1 VAIGAFA
8 AVDES
13 AMTVSA
19 IRVPLIQIL
28 IENFATM
35 TVSTSVIVNQAVLI
49 QAQSDMTVNGT
60 RRQSIGL
67 TFAGVSGMT
76 VDANLKWVPEGDTPE
91 SWSAISD
98 NSETWTPVSDT
109 SETWDAIAD
118 TSETWTPIADNSETW
133 QIAA

>member
-1 VAIGAFA
+1 
-8 AVDES
+8 
-13 AMTVSA
+13 
-19 IRVPLIQIL
+19 
-28 IENFATM
+28 
-35 TVSTSVIVNQAVLI
+35 
-49 QAQSDMTVNGT
+49 MTVNGT

-91 SWSAISD
+91 SWDVIAD
-98 NSETWTPVSDT
+98 TDETWTPVSDT

-118 TSETWTPIADNSETW
+118 TSETWTPIADNSENW

>member
-1 VAIGAFA
+1 
-8 AVDES
+8 
-13 AMTVSA
+13 MTVSA

-28 IENFATM
+28 IQDFATM

-49 QAQSDMTVNGT
+49 QAQSAMTANGV
-60 RRQSIGL
+60 RRQSAAIV
-67 TFAGVSGMT
+67 FAGVSGMT

-91 SWSAISD
+91 SWNAIAD
-98 NSETWTPVSDT
+98 TGETWTPVSDT

-118 TSETWTPIADNSETW
+118 TSETWTPIADNSENW